1 MGTSGI
7 ILLKAG
13 GAGINL
19 TAASVVIHYDLWWN
33 PAVENQATDRAFRI
47 SQDKDVQVYRL
58 IVSGTVEE
66 KIDAILRSKAE
77 LSDLTV
83 SANDRWLGD
92 LSSAE
97 LTSLITLSES
107 GTSRE
112 RALVNQLTAKAL
124 QPAIK
129 KKAST

>member
-1 MGTSGI
+1 M
-7 ILLKAG
+7 
-13 GAGINL
+13 
-19 TAASVVIHYDLWWN
+19 VIHYDLWWN

-47 SQDKDVQVYRL
+47 GQDKDVQVYRL

-124 QPAIK
+124 QPAVK
-129 KKAST
+129 KKASTYGKAC